1 MNLEDLSLGEMANQ
15 IRACELSPV
24 ETVQTLLNRI
34 ARLDSLVH
42 AWTTIDSERAL
53 NQARRCEEE
62 IRGETTEV
70 LSTESR

>member
-42 AWTTIDSERAL
+42 A
-53 NQARRCEEE
+53 
-62 IRGETTEV
+62 
-70 LSTESR
+70 